1 MEKHNF
7 VTIEDLSKE
16 KILYLL
22 EMAKEFENH
31 PNRELLKGKVVAT
44 LFFEPS
50 TRTNLVFKP
59 LPIALEPALLV
70 FLTPRLQVQ
79 QRAKLLKTPFLWYP
93 TMPT

>member
-1 MEKHNF
+1 MERHNF

-50 TRTNLVFKP
+50 TRTQLSFQTAAN
-59 LPIALEPALLV
+59 
-70 FLTPRLQVQ
+70 RLGARVIGFSD
-79 QRAKLLKTPFLWYP
+79 AKTSSTTKGETLKDTILWYP